1 MAFLVEMYYL
11 VEMWLVLILELFN
24 RWHYEIRMMEHSLQ
38 SLTWQTLNKREK
50 EGSYKCRR

>member
-1 MAFLVEMYYL
+1 MTFLVEMYYL

-24 RWHYEIRMMEHSLQ
+24 RGHYEIRMMEYSLQ

-50 EGSYKCRR
+50 EGS

>member
-24 RWHYEIRMMEHSLQ
+24 RGHYEIRMMEHSLQ

>member
-24 RWHYEIRMMEHSLQ
+24 RGHYEIRMMEQFSAVINLADIKQ
-38 SLTWQTLNKREK
+38 
-50 EGSYKCRR
+50 EGEGR